1 MSVTSPQA
9 KRQAPVFRY
18 VEPAKR
24 RATQYEEVTLHT
36 QWSPTTYAR
45 QGWFCRDGAGNGA
58 WREKTTALE
67 CPNWWSYRDPAQ
79 MWHQPYVERQ
89 ASHEDAIETA
99 TEAARL
105 SGALADIDPDW
116 LEVLGREYAAYRFY
130 EYGLFLALCYVQR
143 EAPSDVVATPVV
155 FQSMD
160 RDRHAQAIALY
171 CMDLEESVRGFSDA
185 GARPAWMTDPVLQPG
200 REYVE
205 RLMAA
210 RDWGEILVGL
220 NVVLDPLVSTLFSRR
235 FAARNALRR
244 GDPVTPVILDTVE
257 IDRKRNLTAT
267 EELLRVLL
275 TADERNRSTVQG
287 WIATWEPR
295 AVAAARALE
304 PLFERFEKGSFG
316 RAFEL
321 QRAEFRE
328 LANRLGLEPSAGEN
342 R

>member
-9 KRQAPVFRY
+9 KKQSPVFRY

-36 QWSPTTYAR
+36 QWSPSTYAR

-58 WREKTTALE
+58 WRDKATKLE

-89 ASHEDAIETA
+89 ASQEDAIETA

-116 LEVLGREYAAYRFY
+116 MKVLGREYAAYRFF

-143 EAPSDVVATPVV
+143 EAPSDVIATPVV

-160 RDRHAQAIALY
+160 RDRHAQAIALF
-171 CMDLEESVRGFSDA
+171 CMDLEESVPGFSEA
-185 GARPAWMTDPVLQPG
+185 EARPAWMTDPVLQPS

-210 RDWGEILVGL
+210 RDWGEIIVATNL
-220 NVVLDPLVSTLFSRR
+220 VLDPLVSTLFTRR
-235 FAARNALRR
+235 FAARTALRR
-244 GDPVTPVILDTVE
+244 GDPVTPTILDTVE
-257 IDRKRNLTAT
+257 IDRRRNLAAT

-275 TADERNRSTVQG
+275 AADERNRATVQS

-295 AVAAARALE
+295 ALAAAGALE
-304 PLFERFEKGSFG
+304 PLFERFEAGSFG
-316 RAFEL
+316 RALEL
-321 QRAEFRE
+321 QRGEYRAFV
-328 LANRLGLEPSAGEN
+328 NRLGLETSEGGI

>member
-1 MSVTSPQA
+1 MSTTSAQA
-9 KRQAPVFRY
+9 KKQAPVFRY

-58 WREKTTALE
+58 WREKATRLE
-67 CPNWWSYRDPAQ
+67 CPNWWSYRDPSQ

-89 ASHEDAIETA
+89 ASQEDAIETA
-99 TEAARL
+99 TEGARL
-105 SGALADIDPDW
+105 SGALAEIDPDW
-116 LEVLGREYAAYRFY
+116 LKVLGREYAAHRFY

-160 RDRHAQAIALY
+160 KDRHAQAIALF
-171 CMDLEESVRGFSDA
+171 CMDLEESVPGFSECE
-185 GARPAWMTDPVLQPG
+185 ARPAWMTDPVLQPS

-210 RDWGEILVGL
+210 RDWAEILVATNL
-220 NVVLDPLVSTLFSRR
+220 VLEPLVSTLFARR
-235 FAARNALRR
+235 FVARNALRR

-257 IDRKRNLTAT
+257 IDRRRNLAAT

-275 TADERNRSTVQG
+275 AADATNRATIQD
-287 WIATWEPR
+287 WIALWEPR
-295 AVAAARALE
+295 AIAAARAFE
-304 PLFERFEKGSFG
+304 PLFERFEKGSFARG
-316 RAFEL
+316 WEL
-321 QRAEFRE
+321 QRREYREF
-328 LANRLGLEPSAGEN
+328 ANRLGLEPSTGEG